1 MMKNKLIL
9 IALLCASV
17 GTFFLT
23 ATAQAT
29 SSEEARRRTAPS
41 NCQIVSGFKICS

>member
-1 MMKNKLIL
+1 MKNKLIL

-17 GTFFLT
+17 GTFFLA

-29 SSEEARRRTAPS
+29 SSEEALRLVQASTQTQTPPLS
-41 NCQIVSGFKICS
+41 